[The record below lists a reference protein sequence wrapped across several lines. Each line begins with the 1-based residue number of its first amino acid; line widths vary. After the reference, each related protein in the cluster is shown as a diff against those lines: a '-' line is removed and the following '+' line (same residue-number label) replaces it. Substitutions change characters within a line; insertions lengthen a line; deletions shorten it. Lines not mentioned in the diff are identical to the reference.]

1 MILESTQV
9 GFFIP
14 KDDLEEFDKIA
25 YQERTSRAA
34 LLRKCVLEK
43 IHSCRNDRDNKE
55 GHPAFE

>member
-43 IHSCRNDRDNKE
+43 IKQE
-55 GHPAFE
+55 